1 MKEDAPYVVIVD
13 AAGRAV
19 LVAILACSGPEIS
32 LFIVPV
38 SKWVLGVDGTR
49 GAYMIN

>member
-1 MKEDAPYVVIVD
+1 LWDIFGNDHIVKEDASYVVIVD

-32 LFIVPV
+32 LFRDRV
-38 SKWVLGVDGTR
+38 R
-49 GAYMIN
+49 G